1 MCGIA
6 GFIDQ
11 SFNLS
16 KNDLTTMVEALAH
29 RGPDSNGLFIKNT
42 EKFNIGLG
50 HTRLSIIDTSV
61 LGNQPMSLDHL
72 TIVFNGEIYNFDEI
86 RKTLIEQGESF
97 VTNSDTEVI
106 LVAYKKWGKE
116 CANYF
121 HGMWAFAIYDSLK
134 RKLHLCRDRLGVK
147 PLVYFRDNNRIIF
160 ASELKS
166 LRALNLGL
174 ELNIDAVT
182 SFFEL
187 GYISQ
192 ADCIYRNCAKVPS
205 GNWITIDS
213 KLSLEKE
220 QYWGGRNQ
228 INQDYKD
235 DLRTMSST
243 QIKTHV
249 KEKLIQSFNYRTVSD
264 VPFGVFL
271 SGGVDSSLVTA
282 ILTKECGHNLN
293 TFTIGFKEA
302 SVDETDTARLISKKF
317 NTNHYEDVLTIEK
330 AKDLVFQIPK
340 IWDEPFGDSSA
351 LPTYLVS
358 HLASQHVK
366 VSLSADGA
374 DELFLGYSRYA
385 NLLDKKHYFPWNS
398 KTFLNQLHRI
408 LPVNLKVKREVIKK
422 LRYLFAND
430 VVGGYQSI
438 VSEFGHSDFKKLNL
452 TQVNSVSTDNNPKLS
467 DAETLTLF
475 ELSNYLQSDILYKVD
490 QASMANSLESREPF
504 LDHKIISLAL
514 NLPKEV
520 KYDGQHGKSILK
532 SLLREYL
539 PEELVYKKKQGFGI
553 PVKHWL
559 REDFKPLLL
568 KLALKSSLVDHP
580 GTISNY
586 VFKYVKGHLKYSDR
600 VWRFL
605 MFELWKLEHNIHHD
619 V

>member
-220 QYWGGRNQ
+220 HYWGGRNQ